1 MSLKRGMVLSTG
13 TKLPRIQTRNGLR
26 DDDSRKSLSL
36 VKRIRKE
43 KKENKKKRPMGVM
56 MKIDMQ
62 KAYDRLDWSFLMAV
76 LKKFGFSD
84 SWCQILFSCVSN
96 CWYSVSVQGELNV
109 FFKSHRGVRQVE
121 QNAPDC

>member
-1 MSLKRGMVLSTG
+1 
-13 TKLPRIQTRNGLR
+13 
-26 DDDSRKSLSL
+26 
-36 VKRIRKE
+36 
-43 KKENKKKRPMGVM
+43 M

-84 SWCQILFSCVSN
+84 SWCKILFSCISN
-96 CWYSVSVQGELNV
+96 CWYSVSVQGELNA

-121 QNAPDC
+121 QNVPDC

>member
-1 MSLKRGMVLSTG
+1 MTG
-13 TKLPRIQTRNGLR
+13 SFFLLL
-26 DDDSRKSLSL
+26 DLWSRQALCKADLFMRAFARLMNLLLIS
-36 VKRIRKE
+36 
-43 KKENKKKRPMGVM
+43 KKRPMGVM

-84 SWCQILFSCVSN
+84 SWCQILFSCISN
-96 CWYSVSVQGELNV
+96 CWYSVSVQGELNA

-121 QNAPDC
+121 QNVPDC

>member
-1 MSLKRGMVLSTG
+1 MVLSTG

-26 DDDSRKSLSL
+26 DDDSRKSLSQ
-36 VKRIRKE
+36 
-43 KKENKKKRPMGVM
+43 KENKRPMGVM

-84 SWCQILFSCVSN
+84 SWCQILFSCISN
-96 CWYSVSVQGELNV
+96 CWYSVSVQGELNA

-121 QNAPDC
+121 QNVPDC